1 MTDSILAPYPQL
13 RASPRSHTMDRLDAS
28 WFRLWRGLGAAGDRD
43 AELDDL
49 KKRYSEPWRK
59 YHTLQHLT
67 ECVEQFAATSHLA
80 ERPFEVEA
88 ALWFHDAVYDV
99 RAHDNEDRSAELARK
114 VLGGAGVERGAVEH
128 VADLVLATK
137 HRALPMTQDA
147 KLLVDIDLSILG
159 APAPRFDEYELQ
171 IRAEYSFV
179 PDAVFNAGRSAVL
192 RAFLDRR
199 RIYSTEHFHE
209 QLGETARANL
219 ARSLAALGGSAPHA
233 APELGAD

>member
-1 MTDSILAPYPQL
+1 
-13 RASPRSHTMDRLDAS
+13 MDLLDES

-67 ECVEQFAATSHLA
+67 ECVEHFAATSHLA

-99 RAHDNEDRSAELARK
+99 RAHDNEERSAQLARA
-114 VLGGAGVERGAVEH
+114 VLEPAGVNLRAVER
-128 VADLVLATK
+128 VAGLVLTTK
-137 HRALPMTQDA
+137 HRALPTLRDEQ
-147 KLLVDIDLSILG
+147 LLIDIDLAILG
-159 APAPRFDEYELQ
+159 AQATRFDEYELQ
-171 IRAEYSFV
+171 IRAEYSFA
-179 PDAVFNAGRSAVL
+179 PDTLFKTGRSAVL
-192 RAFLDRR
+192 RSFLERQ
-199 RIYSTEHFHE
+199 RIYRTEQFHE

-219 ARSLAALGGSAPHA
+219 VRSLAACGSV
-233 APELGAD
+233 

>member
-1 MTDSILAPYPQL
+1 
-13 RASPRSHTMDRLDAS
+13 MDRLDAS
-28 WFRLWRGLGAAGDRD
+28 WLRLWRGLGAAGDRD

-67 ECVEQFAATSHLA
+67 ECVERFAATSHLA

-114 VLGGAGVERGAVEH
+114 VLEGAGVER

-137 HRALPMTQDA
+137 HRALPLLQDA

-159 APAPRFDEYELQ
+159 APATRFDEYELQ

-179 PDAVFNAGRSAVL
+179 PDADFKAGRSAVL
-192 RAFLDRR
+192 RAFLERP

-209 QLGETARANL
+209 QLCETARANL
-219 ARSLAALGGSAPHA
+219 VRSLAVCGSA
-233 APELGAD
+233 

>member
-1 MTDSILAPYPQL
+1 
-13 RASPRSHTMDRLDAS
+13 MDRLDDS

-49 KKRYSEPWRK
+49 KQRYSEPWRK

-67 ECVEQFAATSHLA
+67 ECVECFATASHLA

-99 RAHDNEDRSAELARK
+99 RAHDNEERSAELARK
-114 VLGGAGVERGAVEH
+114 VLGDAGVELGAVER

-137 HRALPMTQDA
+137 HRALPVLQDA

-159 APAPRFDEYELQ
+159 ARATRFDEYELQ

-179 PDAVFNAGRSAVL
+179 PDAVFKAGRSAVL
-192 RAFLDRR
+192 RSFLERP

-219 ARSLAALGGSAPHA
+219 VRSLAALGGRATHA
-233 APELGAD
+233 APELGAG